1 MAIFNSYLNVYQRVK
16 KSTTCKGG
24 RRLRLSD
31 IQFSLCEFD
40 KYQRCHA
47 GGRVRCRIHPVR
59 NSVLKTILQL
69 WRGWG
74 KDLTNQCT
82 NAVQICRCPPRN
94 GHTDPFLKILQCKG
108 PHLTKFWR
116 CIPTTGERKLPS
128 GNQIWKSPISQEI
141 FSLKPRFIG
150 QWKFQMCWKIHIFH
164 G

>member
-1 MAIFNSYLNVYQRVK
+1 MAIFNSHLNVYQRVK

-47 GGRVRCRIHPVR
+47 GGRVRCRVHPVR

-74 KDLTNQCT
+74 KDLTSQCT
-82 NAVQICRCPPRN
+82 NTVQRSNMQMSSAQWAYWSLLKNPAMQRA
-94 GHTDPFLKILQCKG
+94 PFDKNLTLHSYNRGKG
-108 PHLTKFWR
+108 SYPLVIKY
-116 CIPTTGERKLPS
+116 
-128 GNQIWKSPISQEI
+128 GNHPFHRW
-141 FSLKPRFIG
+141 FS
-150 QWKFQMCWKIHIFH
+150 H
-164 G
+164 